1 MNRMAQLVKKRQLA
15 VNMLAYEAVMNETN
29 SQADFFE
36 EVADLGVTKIEVRR
50 EYIHQEQDFSAI
62 QRKASQ
68 LGIEIFYAVPEIL
81 FEVELIPQIQ
91 LEEYFKEAQ
100 QLGAKQIKFTAG
112 YTKEVTLQEVQLLTR
127 LIKNYGIENLTL
139 ENGQDSSFAEAETVH
154 QFIQALKEKQLPV
167 SVTFD
172 TGNCLYVNEDP
183 LESFMLLKE
192 DVSYVH
198 LKDVSKDTLT
208 PTLNGEGDVP
218 LADIL
223 SQVSETVNIAIEY
236 PLGEDPTAIL
246 AEEIA
251 KIS

>member
-1 MNRMAQLVKKRQLA
+1 MVQLIKKSQLA
-15 VNMLAYEAVMNETN
+15 VNMLAYEAVMTEKN
-29 SQADFFE
+29 SQSDYFE
-36 EVADLGVTKIEVRR
+36 KIVDLGITKIEVRR

-62 QRKASQ
+62 QKKASQ

-81 FEVELIPQIQ
+81 FEGELISQSE
-91 LEEYFKEAQ
+91 LEDYFKEAH

-127 LIKNYGIENLTL
+127 LIKNYSIENLTL
-139 ENGQDSSFAEAETVH
+139 ENGQDASFAKAETVH
-154 QFIQALKEKQLPV
+154 QFIQTLKEKQLPV

-183 LESFMLLKE
+183 LESFKLLKE

-208 PTLNGEGDVP
+208 PSLNGEGDVP

-223 SQVSETVNIAIEY
+223 SQVEGTINVAIEY
-236 PLGEDPTAIL
+236 PLGKNPTATL
-246 AEEIA
+246 AKEIA

>member
-1 MNRMAQLVKKRQLA
+1 MAQLVKKSQLA

-36 EVADLGVTKIEVRR
+36 EVVDLGVTKIEVRR
-50 EYIHQEQDFSAI
+50 EYIHQEQEFNVI
-62 QRKASQ
+62 RQKASK
-68 LGIEIFYAVPEIL
+68 LGIDIFYAVPEIL
-81 FEVELIPQIQ
+81 FEDQLLSADQ
-91 LEEYFKEAQ
+91 LETYFKEAQ

-112 YTKEVTLQEVQLLTR
+112 YTKEVTLQEDQLLTR
-127 LIKNYGIENLTL
+127 LIKNYDIENLTL

-183 LESFMLLKE
+183 LESFKFLKE

-223 SQVSETVNIAIEY
+223 SQVGETINVAIEY
-236 PLGEDPTAIL
+236 PLGDVPTATL
-246 AEEIA
+246 KKEIA